1 MRKTLALILA
11 VMMVLSAASFA
22 FAEETTEVGTPRKS
36 TLIVETQTPTDCPG
50 QFNSYMNG
58 TQMGF
63 GIHQLMTCCLWEMD
77 TASGEQ
83 FGEVADGMPVAN
95 EDFTEFTVALRQG
108 IKWSDGEDL
117 NADDVVFTYN
127 SRADEA
133 QRLCG
138 ELRCSAVRCDV
149 ADYASC
155 EATAEKVLKDYGRID
170 VLVNNA
176 GISQIKL
183 FTDITPEDWQRV
195 MNVDL
200 NGVYNMTHA
209 VIRSMINRKS
219 GAVVNVSSVWGVY
232 GGACESAYSA
242 AKAGVVG
249 LTKALARELGA
260 SGITVNAVAPGVID
274 SPMNSSHLNAEE
286 LRELADQTPV
296 CRLGKPSEVAKAV
309 RALAENR
316 FITGQ
321 VLGVDGGFC

>member
-1 MRKTLALILA
+1 MSTILITGGTGAIGSAVAAEFAKT
-11 VMMVLSAASFA
+11 
-22 FAEETTEVGTPRKS
+22 
-36 TLIVETQTPTDCPG
+36 
-50 QFNSYMNG
+50 
-58 TQMGF
+58 
-63 GIHQLMTCCLWEMD
+63 
-77 TASGEQ
+77 
-83 FGEVADGMPVAN
+83 
-95 EDFTEFTVALRQG
+95 
-108 IKWSDGEDL
+108 
-117 NADDVVFTYN
+117 DDVVFTYN
-127 SRADEA
+127 SRAEEA
-133 QRLCG
+133 QRLCD
-138 ELRCSAVRCDV
+138 ELRCSAVQCDV
-149 ADYASC
+149 ADHGSC
-155 EATAEKVLKDYGRID
+155 QAAVQQVLNDFGKID

-209 VIRSMINRKS
+209 VIRSMISRKS

-242 AKAGVVG
+242 AKAGVIG

-274 SPMNSSHLNAEE
+274 SPMNSSHLNEEE
-286 LRELADQTPV
+286 LRELAEQTPV
-296 CRLGKPSEVAKAV
+296 CRLGQPEEVARAV

-321 VLGVDGGFC
+321 TLGVDGGFC